1 MAAGERGRVSA
12 VGGAA
17 IKAVGVEVFD
27 GRLGGGVA
35 GLDACLTHF
44 VIQERFPCRPPDS
57 YRLVEH
63 RLEPRASGGC
73 LPVPTALGLG
83 MELDEAVL
91 WQHECIRL
99 P

>member
-1 MAAGERGRVSA
+1 MAAGERGTVSA
-12 VGGAA
+12 VGGTAM
-17 IKAVGVEVFD
+17 KAVGAEVFD
-27 GRLGGGVA
+27 VRLGGGVA

-44 VIQERFPCRPPDS
+44 IIQEWFPHRASETC
-57 YRLVEH
+57 RLVEH